1 MRLGAALCFAAAS
14 VLTLELGG
22 CASAPQAYGLQP
34 AKSRALTARGT
45 LAIPQPDAAPPLD
58 SDLIVVR
65 EGGDRLAS
73 LSGAQWV
80 ARLTLLVQ
88 NRLVQ
93 SFENAGLAG
102 SVRTDGAPADKKL
115 ALDIRRFDIDAPTRE
130 ARVEISARL
139 VTESSGRTAAA
150 KIFSASEPVAEIA
163 GAEPALALDRAFG
176 QVSRQIVVWASAGR

>member
-1 MRLGAALCFAAAS
+1 MRMGAALWVAAAG

-34 AKSRALTARGT
+34 ATSRALYARGT
-45 LAIPQPDAAPPLD
+45 LTVPQPDAAPPLD
-58 SDLIVVR
+58 GDLIVVR
-65 EGGDRLAS
+65 ESGDRLSS
-73 LSGAQWV
+73 LAGAQWV

-88 NRLVQ
+88 NRLIQ

-102 SVRTDGAPADKKL
+102 SVRADGAPADNKL
-115 ALDIRRFDIDAPTRE
+115 ALDIRRFDIDAPTSL

-139 VTESSGRTAAA
+139 VAESSGRTVAAR
-150 KIFSASEPVAEIA
+150 IFSASEPVAEIA

-176 QVSRQIVVWASAGR
+176 QVSRQIVVWAATGR

>member
-1 MRLGAALCFAAAS
+1 MRLGAALWFAAAG
-14 VLTLELGG
+14 VVTMALGG
-22 CASAPQAYGLQP
+22 CASPPQAYGLQP
-34 AKSRALTARGT
+34 ATSRALYARGT

-65 EGGDRLAS
+65 ESGDRLTS
-73 LSGAQWV
+73 LPGGQWA
-80 ARLTLLVQ
+80 ARLTRLVQ

-102 SVRTDGAPADKKL
+102 SVRADGAPADNKL
-115 ALDIRRFDIDAPTRE
+115 ALDIRRFDIDAPTSQ

-139 VTESSGRTAAA
+139 VAESSGRTVAA

-163 GAEPALALDRAFG
+163 GAAPALALDRAFG
-176 QVSRQIVVWASAGR
+176 QVSRQIVVWAAAGR